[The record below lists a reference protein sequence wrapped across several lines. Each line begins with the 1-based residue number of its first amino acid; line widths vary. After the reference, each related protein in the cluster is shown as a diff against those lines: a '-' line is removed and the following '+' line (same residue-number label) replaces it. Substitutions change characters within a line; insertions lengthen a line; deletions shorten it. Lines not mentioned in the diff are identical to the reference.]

1 MPAEEIKGEPG
12 ELIDRIITLLDN
24 DALGEHMWYNVGR
37 YAEMFLGGAALSRV
51 DPDTGKE
58 PAPGSV
64 GELMRRGRQV
74 VSREQW
80 FELIRGRFG
89 ELVQSGMNEAFLV
102 RSVRDSIRPLLDYS
116 GPEISESERNRAET
130 REHIQRMLEDPAEL
144 AAFRTLRADKDP
156 SAEALSD
163 DEVKAQLRR
172 MVEGRLLRPMSAD
185 DVSDRWVALEN
196 WDRQTDSFLPDRVF
210 SEWTHLI
217 ATRGWKR

>member
-24 DALGEHMWYNVGR
+24 DALGEHMWYDVGR

-51 DPDTGKE
+51 DPDTGQE
-58 PAPGSV
+58 PAPGSA

-116 GPEISESERNRAET
+116 GTKIGESERNRAET
-130 REHIQRMLEDPAEL
+130 CEHFQRILEDPAEL
-144 AAFRTLRADKDP
+144 AAYRTLQADKDP